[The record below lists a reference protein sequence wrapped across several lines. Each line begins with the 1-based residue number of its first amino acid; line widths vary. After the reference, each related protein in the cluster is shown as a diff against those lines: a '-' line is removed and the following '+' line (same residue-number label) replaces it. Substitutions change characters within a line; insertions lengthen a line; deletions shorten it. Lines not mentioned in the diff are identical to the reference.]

1 MYWIERSMSVH
12 NSLNGFP
19 SALREHVERA
29 WQAFTEAAKAAKVK
43 PPQHPELLAV
53 LFRVW
58 AYSDFVARTCV
69 RQPEMFAALLESGD
83 LLRDYSG
90 DEYSRTVQTALVQAK
105 NEDVLCRNLR
115 TLRQREM
122 LRIAWRD
129 LAGWADLD
137 ETLGDLSSLASACLD
152 GALGWLYRNQCQV
165 LGVPRN
171 ARGEAQALVV
181 IGMGKLGAAELNF
194 SSDIDLVFAYPEDGR
209 TQGRHRQ
216 ISNEEF
222 FVKLAQA
229 LVHALDT
236 ITSDGFVFRVDM
248 RLRPFGESGPLAL
261 SFAAMED
268 YYQTHGR
275 EWERYALIKA
285 NIVAGDR
292 AQGERLLA
300 SLQPFVFRRYL
311 DFNALAALR
320 EMKAMIAH
328 EIERKGMADN
338 IKLGEGGI
346 REIEFIGQLFQLI
359 RGGHDVRLQERGILR
374 VLDTLSNA
382 HYLPPELT
390 HALSASYVF
399 LRRVEN
405 RLQALRDEQ
414 THSLPEKELERLRLA
429 LAMGYPAWA
438 AFEQALNVHRKCVH
452 SHFLQVFAA
461 PQTQDVSATVALG
474 KLWRNEGDKT
484 SACALLGALGFTV
497 PEDTLS
503 LLVQLR
509 KERSYDALSERGHK
523 LMDQL
528 MPLLIVEAGQ
538 TENPGVALARLVHIV
553 EIIAQRTTYLA
564 LLIENAQARSQL
576 VKLCAAS
583 PWISVLLGRHPLLL
597 DELLDPRTLYAPLD
611 KVALENELRT
621 TLARIPETDLEQLME
636 SLRRF
641 KHAQVLRVAAADTA
655 DVLPLMIVSD
665 HLTAIAE
672 VILQQVLEHA
682 WRELV
687 SRHGRPQYVVD
698 ARVCY
703 SSFAMVAYGKLGGIE
718 LGYGSDLDIV
728 FLHDSVGEDSVTSGP
743 KVVENAVF
751 FARLGQRIIHIL
763 NTLTPAGVLYEV
775 DMRLR
780 PSGASGLLVSSLESF
795 SEYQRTQAWT
805 WEHQALVRA
814 RIVATAGAGQNA
826 LAGLEEEFGLLR
838 REVLG
843 RVRERTGLQVE
854 VRTMRE
860 RMREALVEQ
869 SPGSF
874 DLKQGRGGIVDI
886 EFMVQYSVLLWAHA
900 HPELLDFPD
909 NIRLLERLAGAGLLA
924 ARDVQCLSD
933 AYRAYRTALHRC
945 ALQEAPANVP
955 EDEFS
960 EHRAEV
966 IRLWHALMEN
976 E

>member
-1 MYWIERSMSVH
+1 MPAH
-12 NSLNGFP
+12 NPLNGLP
-19 SALREHVERA
+19 PALCEQVKRA
-29 WQAFTEAAKAAKVK
+29 WQAYTEAATEAKVK
-43 PPQHPELLAV
+43 LPQHPDLLAV

-58 AYSDFVARTCV
+58 AYSDFVAQSCV
-69 RQPEMFAALLESGD
+69 RQPKMFTELLEGGD
-83 LLRDYSG
+83 LRRDYSAS
-90 DEYSRTVQTALVQAK
+90 EYSRTLQTILVQAK
-105 NEDVLCRNLR
+105 NEDALCRNLR
-115 TLRQREM
+115 ALRQREM

-137 ETLGDLSSLASACLD
+137 ETLSDLSNLASACLD
-152 GALGWLYRNQCQV
+152 GALAWLYQRQCQV
-165 LGVPRN
+165 LGTPRN
-171 ARGEAQALVV
+171 AKGEAQTLVV

-194 SSDIDLVFAYPEDGR
+194 SSDIDLIFAYPEDGV
-209 TQGRHRQ
+209 TQGKRRR

-222 FVKLAQA
+222 FVTLCQA
-229 LVHALDT
+229 LVHVLDT
-236 ITSDGFVFRVDM
+236 ITPDGLVFRVDT
-248 RLRPFGESGPLAL
+248 RLRPFGESGPLVL

-285 NIVAGDR
+285 SIVAGDR
-292 AQGERLLA
+292 VQGERLLA
-300 SLQPFVFRRYL
+300 SLRPFVFRRYL

-346 REIEFIGQLFQLI
+346 REIEFIGQVFQLI
-359 RGGHDVRLQERGILR
+359 RGGRDVRLQERGILKI
-374 VLDTLSNA
+374 LHTLGEA
-382 HYLPPELT
+382 RYLPPEL
-390 HALSASYVF
+390 AQELSATYEF

-405 RLQALRDEQ
+405 RLQEARDEQ
-414 THSLPEKELERLRLA
+414 THSLPEDELERLRLA
-429 LAMGYPAWA
+429 LAMGYPAWSK
-438 AFEQALNVHRKCVH
+438 FEPILNAQRKRVHA
-452 SHFLQVFAA
+452 HFMQVFAA
-461 PQTQDVSATVALG
+461 PQAQDVPDTTALES
-474 KLWRNEGDKT
+474 LWRNRMDTT
-484 SACALLGALGFTV
+484 SARNLLSTLGFTE
-497 PEDTLS
+497 PDDTLY

-509 KERSYDALSERGHK
+509 DGRSYGVLSERGRK

-528 MPLLIVEAGQ
+528 MPLLISAAGQ
-538 TENPGVALARLVHIV
+538 TENPGVALARLVHLV

-621 TLARIPETDLEQLME
+621 TLARIPETDLDQQME
-636 SLRRF
+636 DLRRF
-641 KHAQVLRVAAADTA
+641 KHVHVLRVAAADIA
-655 DVLPLMIVSD
+655 EVLPLMIVSD

-687 SRHGRPQYVVD
+687 FKHGRPQYRIN
-698 ARVCY
+698 ARICY

-728 FLHDSVGEDSVTSGP
+728 FLHDSVGEGSVTSGP

-795 SEYQRTQAWT
+795 GDYQRTQAWT

-814 RIVATAGAGQNA
+814 RVVAAIGPEQNA
-826 LAGLEEEFGLLR
+826 LAGLEAEFGALR
-838 REVLG
+838 REILG
-843 RVRERTGLQVE
+843 RVRERTSLQAE

-860 RMREALVEQ
+860 RMREALMKH

-874 DLKQGRGGIVDI
+874 DLKQGRGGIADI
-886 EFMVQYSVLLWAHA
+886 EFMVQYSVLLWAHT

-909 NIRLLERLAGAGLLA
+909 NIRLLQSLAGAGLLA
-924 ARDVQCLSD
+924 ARDVCCLSD
-933 AYRAYRTALHRC
+933 AYRAYRAALHRC
-945 ALQEAPANVP
+945 ALQEEPANVP
-955 EDEFS
+955 EGEFS

-966 IRLWHALMEN
+966 IRLWRELLGN